1 MDMNGKM
8 RAAILYAYNTPLK
21 VEEVDI
27 PRIGPG
33 EVLVKIKACGLCHTD
48 LSLIQGNARN
58 LPHSLGHEGAG
69 DVVEVGE
76 GVTDLKAGD
85 RVCIFLRFVCG
96 DCLYCRTGRDNLCAN
111 MTGHFGFSVDGAYAD
126 YAKAPVR
133 AIFKLPPNVSYE
145 EGGIM
150 ADCVATVYR
159 AVVRKGEIKPA
170 DNVMVQGVGGLG
182 LSAVLISKL
191 VGARVIAVD
200 IIDRKLEFAKSL
212 GADEVVN
219 ASREKV
225 PEAVKRL
232 TDGRGADRII
242 DLVGTGNAVLTSLD
256 SLAPSG
262 RLVQVGHSM
271 ESLTVKVRQ
280 LMGRE
285 ISITGNSANTRQD
298 LVETLDLAGSGRL
311 RIKPIITDEFN
322 LSQLN
327 EAIDKLMKHEILG
340 RAVVKP

>member
-1 MDMNGKM
+1 MKGQMN
-8 RAAILYAYNTPLK
+8 AAILYTYNTPLK
-21 VEEVDI
+21 LERVDI
-27 PRIGPG
+27 PQVGPG
-33 EVLVKIKACGLCHTD
+33 EVLIRVRACGVCHTD
-48 LSLIQGNARN
+48 LSLIEGNARN

-69 DVVEVGE
+69 DVVEIGE
-76 GVTDLKAGD
+76 GVTNLKVGD

-96 DCLYCRTGRDNLCAN
+96 DCIYCRTGRDNLCAN
-111 MTGHFGFSVDGAYAD
+111 MVGRFGFTVDGAYAE
-126 YAKAPVR
+126 YAKAPAR
-133 AIFKLPPNVSYE
+133 AIFKLPPNVGYE
-145 EGGIM
+145 EGGVM

-159 AVVRKGEIKPA
+159 AIVRKGEVKPT

-182 LSAVLISKL
+182 LSAILISKL

-200 IIDRKLEFAKSL
+200 IMDEKLDFAKKL

-232 TDGRGADRII
+232 TDGMGVDRVI

-280 LMGRE
+280 LMSRE
-285 ISITGNSANTRQD
+285 ISIVGNSANTRQD
-298 LVETLDLAGSGRL
+298 LADTLALAGSAKL
-311 RIKPIITDEFN
+311 RIKPIITDEFR
-322 LSQLN
+322 LPQVN
-327 EAIDKLMKHEILG
+327 EAIDKLRRHEILG

>member
-1 MDMNGKM
+1 MKGKM
-8 RAAILYAYNTPLK
+8 DSAILYAYNNPLK
-21 VEEVDI
+21 LEQVDI
-27 PRIGPG
+27 PQTGPG
-33 EVLVKIKACGLCHTD
+33 EVLVKIKACGVCHTD
-48 LSLIQGNARN
+48 LSLIAGNARN
-58 LPHSLGHEGAG
+58 LPHSLGHEAAG
-69 DVVEVGE
+69 DVVEVGA
-76 GVTDLKAGD
+76 GVTDLKVGD

-111 MTGHFGFSVDGAYAD
+111 MAGHFGFSVDGAYAE

-133 AIFKLPPNVSYE
+133 AIFKLPPNVGYE

-159 AVVRKGEIKPA
+159 AVVRKGEVKPT

-200 IIDRKLEFAKSL
+200 IIDEKLELARKL
-212 GADEVVN
+212 GADELVN

-232 TDGRGADRII
+232 TDGMGADRVI
-242 DLVGTGNAVLTSLD
+242 DLVGTGNAILTSLD
-256 SLAPSG
+256 SMAPSG

-271 ESLTVKVRQ
+271 ESFTVKVRQ

-285 ISITGNSANTRQD
+285 FSIFGNSANTRQD
-298 LVETLDLAGSGRL
+298 LVDTLALAGSGRL
-311 RIKPIITDEFN
+311 RVKPIITDEFK
-322 LSQLN
+322 LPQVN
-327 EAIDKLMKHEILG
+327 EAFNKLRRHEILG